1 MERRGPASAR
11 GSLSHPNAAKEQLR
25 RNFLAPEL
33 SQLVSPAEAG
43 SQSSNYASRAYRG
56 ALLCHRFAPALIS
69 PSSYN
74 IDSCGTS
81 TCRAKRKPN
90 GVQAVTAALIE
101 RSIKPQDSRTR
112 NCGCRVTVFARVRL
126 LSTSSSRSRT
136 AVAPNSYFGNSMV
149 VSRGR
154 KHPSQG

>member
-1 MERRGPASAR
+1 MGQVLTRGVLFVL
-11 GSLSHPNAAKEQLR
+11 GL
-25 RNFLAPEL
+25 
-33 SQLVSPAEAG
+33 
-43 SQSSNYASRAYRG
+43 
-56 ALLCHRFAPALIS
+56 APALIS
-69 PSSYN
+69 LSSYN
-74 IDSCGTS
+74 IDSWGMS
-81 TCRAKRKPN
+81 TCGGKRKPN